1 LRRYLCAAPV
11 SDKTLFIIKSK
22 PPDKPSAELRL
33 ANSSFDDYARHS
45 HIGLARMF
53 RTKACVIAALGAAL
67 SVSIMILGG
76 SAWAQSAQYTLIV
89 RNHEFQPTELQLPAG
104 QKIEL
109 RVTNADPTPE
119 EFESPSLNREKVIPG
134 GQTVT
139 IYIGPLTPG
148 RYEFFGDFNPKT
160 ARGTIVA
167 K

>member
-1 LRRYLCAAPV
+1 
-11 SDKTLFIIKSK
+11 
-22 PPDKPSAELRL
+22 
-33 ANSSFDDYARHS
+33 
-45 HIGLARMF
+45 MF

-89 RNHEFQPTELQLPAG
+89 RHHEFQPTELQLPAG